1 MKTLTAESVAETLKR
16 PLYMVSV
23 GELGTDTVELEEN
36 LRKALDIATSWNAI
50 LLLDEADIFME
61 ERSTMDVERNA
72 MVSIFL
78 RLLEYYQGIMFL
90 TTNRAKNIDKA
101 FVSRISLCIKYND
114 LSHLDREQVW
124 YNILSLYGA
133 DFTKIDVHSL
143 ASHEVN
149 GRQIKNI
156 CRIANAISKYRN
168 SELSTNSYLDIIK
181 KTTII

>member
-1 MKTLTAESVAETLKR
+1 
-16 PLYMVSV
+16 MVSV
-23 GELGTDTVELEEN
+23 GELGTDTVDLEEN

-101 FVSRISLCIKYND
+101 FVSRISLCIEYKD
-114 LSHLDREQVW
+114 LSAADREQVW
-124 YNILSLYGA
+124 YNILSLYGV
-133 DFTKIDVHSL
+133 DLDSINIHSL
-143 ASHEVN
+143 ASHDIN
-149 GRQIKNI
+149 GRQIKNV
-156 CRIANAISKYRN
+156 CRIAHAISAYKKI
-168 SELSTNSYLDIIK
+168 SLTTDSYLDIIK
-181 KTTII
+181 MTSRV